1 MSNERAVILLFEDD
15 DDIVADFMRHIEP
28 LLGTDLQLEVFP
40 LGDPPEQGDSPY
52 EDRVESALRKASY
65 LKRLTLIVT
74 DRDLSTKSQHWR
86 GLSQAAVSAAARN
99 LGVPV
104 ACYRKKRPDLVDDF
118 KRRPGDGLI
127 ELEEKVR
134 PRARSTAILARGFAD
149 LAQRI
154 GAPTA
159 QLGKRAKKKEDE
171 ARALSP
177 GVLLARV
184 LGQPAAAAHFDT
196 FACGDRTAIEEILRV
211 SGHDDKKMNVASQ
224 RRLVAA
230 LGVWL
235 ADLVMKF
242 PGVLVNT
249 QAAASYLD
257 IDPAVFVRSDVAK
270 IFASARYEN
279 LPFADDEN
287 PLWWR
292 HLLDDIVASEEC
304 STGLELCEK
313 KGLKKLKFCPC
324 HVDPKLHAGYYC
336 MANEKPISAQK
347 SSGRVKWFPPGADLA
362 RLTQTTYRKV
372 APWIGT

>member
-1 MSNERAVILLFEDD
+1 MSNERTVVLLFEDD
-15 DDIVADFMRHIEP
+15 DDIVADFRKHIEP

-40 LGDPPEQGDSPY
+40 LSDPPEQGDSPY
-52 EDRVESALRKASY
+52 EDRVESAIRKASY

-74 DRDLSTKSQHWR
+74 DRDLSTKSVWR

-99 LGVPV
+99 LGIPV

-127 ELEEKVR
+127 ELEDKVK
-134 PRARSTAILARGFAD
+134 PRAKSTAILARGFAD

-154 GAPTA
+154 GAPNA
-159 QLGKRAKKKEDE
+159 QLAKRAKRKEDE

-211 SGHDDKKMNVASQ
+211 SGQDDKKMNVASQ

-257 IDPAVFVRSDVAK
+257 IDPNVFVRRDVAK
-270 IFASARYEN
+270 VFAPARYEN
-279 LPFADDEN
+279 RPFADDGN

-292 HLLDDIVASEEC
+292 HLLDDIVATEEC
-304 STGLELCEK
+304 STGLEVCEK

-362 RLTQTTYRKV
+362 RLTQITYRKV